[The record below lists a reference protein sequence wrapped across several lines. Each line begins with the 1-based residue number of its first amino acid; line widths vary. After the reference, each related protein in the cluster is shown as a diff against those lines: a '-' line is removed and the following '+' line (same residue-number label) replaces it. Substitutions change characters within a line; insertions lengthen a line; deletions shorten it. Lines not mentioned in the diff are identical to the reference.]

1 MEMLS
6 ELATPI
12 LLRISCSIR
21 VSSIGELLK
30 GRGREWRE
38 LSQKSLAMRQMV
50 GRQRVSR
57 KRAKAMSGRLRSPS

>member
-21 VSSIGELLK
+21 VSSIGELME
-30 GRGREWRE
+30 GRGLEWRE
-38 LSQKSLAMRQMV
+38 LSPKSSAMRQMV
-50 GRQRVSR
+50 GRQRGEQEKS
-57 KRAKAMSGRLRSPS
+57 